1 MTKWPIAQL
10 GDIATIQ
17 SGGTPSRSVREY
29 WDGDIPWI
37 KISDLTSTYV
47 TASEERITTPGL
59 ENSSAKVFP
68 KGTILLTI
76 FATIG
81 KVAILD
87 IAAATNQ
94 AIAGI
99 TPRSNSYGKFL
110 YYALVHYSNDLLVQG
125 KGVAQKNINLSI
137 LKKLHLPLPTISE
150 QKLIAAKL
158 DKLFD
163 HLHRIRE
170 RLDKIPA
177 LLKQFRQAVLTQ
189 AFTGQL
195 TDDWVRKNNVTP
207 VDQML
212 LHITAPPKP
221 SRYNS
226 RTSNVIPGRYAL
238 SVGPPHIRIPNRYKW
253 VELVSVARLETG
265 HTPSRKHPE
274 YWKGGDI
281 PWIGIKDASEHH
293 SKTIYSTYQKTN
305 ELGLANSAA
314 RLLPANT
321 VCLSRTASLGY
332 VVKMGRPMA
341 TSQDFV
347 NWVCSEAVDPDWLR
361 WLLVAEEDSIW
372 SFGKG
377 TTHKTVY
384 FPEVIA
390 FHIALAPI
398 EEQQEIARRV
408 ESLFAIAD
416 KIEKHCGALK
426 QKIEQ
431 LPQAVLRKAFRGE
444 LVKGQVKAHEMEL
457 DGIQGMMA
465 AEPNGGRK

>member
-1 MTKWPIAQL
+1 GTNWPVMPLNDLIARDGIFVDGDWVESKDQDPSGQIRLIQLADIKEMRFISKSERFLTREKARQL
-10 GDIATIQ
+10 GCTYLKQNDVLIARMPEPLGRACLFPYEE
-17 SGGTPSRSVREY
+17 SER
-29 WDGDIPWI
+29 
-37 KISDLTSTYV
+37 YV
-47 TASEERITTPGL
+47 T
-59 ENSSAKVFP
+59 VVD
-68 KGTILLTI
+68 
-76 FATIG
+76 
-81 KVAILD
+81 VAIVR
-87 IAAATNQ
+87 
-94 AIAGI
+94 
-99 TPRSNSYGKFL
+99 PSNP
-110 YYALVHYSNDLLVQG
+110 
-125 KGVAQKNINLSI
+125 GVLPKWLMYFINAPQFRTLIYQNASGSTRLRI
-137 LKKLHLPLPTISE
+137 SRKKLGQLRLPVPPLLE
-150 QKLIAAKL
+150 QGRIVAKL
-158 DKLFD
+158 DQLFS
-163 HLHRIRE
+163 HLDRINE

-321 VCLSRTASLGY
+321 VCL
-332 VVKMGRPMA
+332 
-341 TSQDFV
+341 
-347 NWVCSEAVDPDWLR
+347 
-361 WLLVAEEDSIW
+361 
-372 SFGKG
+372 
-377 TTHKTVY
+377 
-384 FPEVIA
+384 
-390 FHIALAPI
+390 
-398 EEQQEIARRV
+398 
-408 ESLFAIAD
+408 
-416 KIEKHCGALK
+416 
-426 QKIEQ
+426 
-431 LPQAVLRKAFRGE
+431 
-444 LVKGQVKAHEMEL
+444 
-457 DGIQGMMA
+457 
-465 AEPNGGRK
+465 

>member
-189 AFTGQL
+189 AVTGKLTKNWNRGDSQWKKEKASECCEVVQSGGTPRAGFVTDGVPFLKVYNIVNQRIDFDYRPQFIAWDVHQTGQ
-195 TDDWVRKNNVTP
+195 KKS
-207 VDQML
+207 
-212 LHITAPPKP
+212 IT
-221 SRYNS
+221 
-226 RTSNVIPGRYAL
+226 IPGDVIMNI
-238 SVGPPHIRIPNRYKW
+238 VGPPLGK
-253 VELVSVARLETG
+253 VAIVPDTYPEWNINQAVTLFRPKKYLNNKYLYLFFCQGKVVKEIMSETRG
-265 HTPSRKHPE
+265 VVGQVNISLSQCRNFE
-274 YWKGGDI
+274 IDI
-281 PWIGIKDASEHH
+281 PPYD
-293 SKTIYSTYQKTN
+293 
-305 ELGLANSAA
+305 
-314 RLLPANT
+314 
-321 VCLSRTASLGY
+321 
-332 VVKMGRPMA
+332 
-341 TSQDFV
+341 
-347 NWVCSEAVDPDWLR
+347 
-361 WLLVAEEDSIW
+361 
-372 SFGKG
+372 
-377 TTHKTVY
+377 
-384 FPEVIA
+384 
-390 FHIALAPI
+390 
-398 EEQQEIARRV
+398 EQLEIVGRV
-408 ESLFAIAD
+408 ESLFIIAD
-416 KIEKHCGALK
+416 RIEARYIAMKEKID
-426 QKIEQ
+426 Q
-431 LPQAVLRKAFRGE
+431 LPQLILSKAFKGE
-444 LVKGQVKAHEMEL
+444 LVKGAEKEYEMEL
-457 DGIQGMMA
+457 NEMEGMMA
-465 AEPNGGRK
+465 AEPAEESREKGMES

>member
-163 HLHRIRE
+163 HLNRIRE

-189 AFTGQL
+189 AVTGKLTEEWRRNAVIKETGAQL
-195 TDDWVRKNNVTP
+195 LERIEREITSDQSKLPRGYKAKNKYWIDP
-207 VDQML
+207 HLYQL
-212 LHITAPPKP
+212 PP
-221 SRYNS
+221 SW
-226 RTSNVIPGRYAL
+226 GL
-238 SVGPPHIRIPNRYKW
+238 SVIDRIGVVHI
-253 VELVSVARLETG
+253 G
-265 HTPSRKHPE
+265 GTPSRSEPR
-274 YWKGGDI
+274 YWNGDI
-281 PWIGIKDASEHH
+281 KWVSSGEVNNSRIVDTKESI
-293 SKTIYSTYQKTN
+293 TQ
-305 ELGLANSAA
+305 LGLDNSSTK
-314 RLLPANT
+314 LLP
-321 VCLSRTASLGY
+321 
-332 VVKMGRPMA
+332 
-341 TSQDFV
+341 
-347 NWVCSEAVDPDWLR
+347 
-361 WLLVAEEDSIW
+361 
-372 SFGKG
+372 KG
-377 TTHKTVY
+377 TVLIAMIGEGKTRGQSAILEIQACTNQNIAAIVTHPKHFSSEFLWY
-384 FPEVIA
+384 FLLSSYERNRSKGQGANQP
-390 FHIALAPI
+390 ALNGEKVGTINIPI
-398 EEQQEIARRV
+398 PPLQEQHEIVRRIGG
-408 ESLFAIAD
+408 LLAIAD
-416 KIEKHCGALK
+416 QIEARYETMK
-426 QKIEQ
+426 QKVER
-431 LPQAVLRKAFRGE
+431 LPQAILNKAFRGE
-444 LVKGQVKAHEMEL
+444 LVKGAVKEYKRQLNE
-457 DGIQGMMA
+457 IEGMLA
-465 AEPNGGRK
+465 ADS